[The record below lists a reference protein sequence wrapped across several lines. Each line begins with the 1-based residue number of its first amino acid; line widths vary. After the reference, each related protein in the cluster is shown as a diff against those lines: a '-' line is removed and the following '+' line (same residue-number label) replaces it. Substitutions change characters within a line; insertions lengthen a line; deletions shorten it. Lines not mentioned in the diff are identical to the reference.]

1 LAGMA
6 LPCQPRKYN
15 MDYFAAALTI
25 ISLWFLARKN
35 IIGWFFNIGSSIL
48 WLYIATTVKMNGL
61 ILVNFVILINSFYGI
76 YKWAYKEKI
85 SED

>member
-1 LAGMA
+1 
-6 LPCQPRKYN
+6 

-35 IIGWFFNIGSSIL
+35 VIGWFFNIGSSIL
-48 WLYIATTVKMNGL
+48 WLYIAMTVKMNGL
-61 ILVNFVILINSFYGI
+61 IIVNFVILINSIYGI
-76 YKWAYKEKI
+76 YNWTKKEKT